1 MCFGT
6 WTAYKKAGTGTRRL
20 LRAIKSARW
29 NGHEPRGAAVIQAGE
44 QLLRRPLLKLG
55 QRGQAASTGGVL
67 VAGCARHK
75 LDVAVCGGG
84 VRAWRRACLAAC
96 VPGCWRSRRAAASAV
111 ASAGQGMVLS
121 VAVVARGGPHDLR
134 PRVICAG
141 QRA

>member
-84 VRAWRRACLAAC
+84 VRAWRRACLAAGAA
-96 VPGCWRSRRAAASAV
+96 VAPRPRLSHRRARAWYYPWPWSR
-111 ASAGQGMVLS
+111 
-121 VAVVARGGPHDLR
+121 VVDPMIYAPG
-134 PRVICAG
+134 
-141 QRA
+141 